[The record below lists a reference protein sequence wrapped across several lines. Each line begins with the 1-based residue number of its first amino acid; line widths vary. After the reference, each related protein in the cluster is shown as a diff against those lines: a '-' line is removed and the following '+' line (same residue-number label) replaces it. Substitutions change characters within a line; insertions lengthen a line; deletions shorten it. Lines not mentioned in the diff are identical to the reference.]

1 MSVLTSF
8 FFFFELRDCFC
19 DRDRFFNM
27 SGSSFSWLPQ
37 RFNATLL
44 EFARQSQLDESG
56 CFSDA
61 TSADA
66 SFSPQRVASSNP
78 CIWDG
83 KKESTAS
90 SCDIALPLPQIP
102 TVAQVA
108 AADTTTT
115 AEGSPDAS
123 AQYSCLVKVYVG
135 QKAFNASQHSL
146 SEGRLW
152 QPCYLV
158 VSANNFRFNNQCVS
172 MEAVDEVVQH
182 TLHVSAAG
190 PVLFQ
195 IHTSSPLLPT
205 RAQSDECDGADGAA
219 VYTFVASSALEMK
232 QCCDAIQKGAARGI
246 PCREQTNWSTAM
258 SSFRFPHN

>member
-1 MSVLTSF
+1 
-8 FFFFELRDCFC
+8 
-19 DRDRFFNM
+19 M

-44 EFARQSQLDESG
+44 ELSATEYARQSQLQLGGSI
-56 CFSDA
+56 FTDA

-66 SFSPQRVASSNP
+66 SFSPQKVAASNP
-78 CIWDG
+78 RIWDG

-90 SCDIALPLPQIP
+90 SYDIALPLPQIP

-115 AEGSPDAS
+115 AKGSPAAS
-123 AQYSCLVKVYVG
+123 AQYSCPVKVYVG
-135 QKAFNASQHSL
+135 QEAFDASQHSL

-152 QPCYLV
+152 HPCYLV

-172 MEAVDEVVQH
+172 MDAVEEVVQH

-190 PVLFQ
+190 AALFQ
-195 IHTSSPLLPT
+195 IHTSSPLLAT
-205 RAQSDECDGADGAA
+205 RAQGEESDKKCDGAA